1 MKNKDP
7 NSHLHLMMDSFRKAK
22 KYLGDMS
29 YEDFLQDE
37 KTQSAVIMQLH
48 VIGELSKNILENTK
62 KEIDIPWRDIA
73 GMRDII
79 AHDYFGMDLK
89 VVWDTAKQSVPEAEV
104 AIDKYL
110 KSIGE

>member
-1 MKNKDP
+1 MN
-7 NSHLHLMMDSFRKAK
+7 AGK
-22 KYLGDMS
+22 KLPRIN
-29 YEDFLQDE
+29 DFF
-37 KTQSAVIMQLH
+37 
-48 VIGELSKNILENTK
+48 K